1 MTFLMLMSSYK
12 LAKLKKLYF
21 NQQKVPKIELILFL
35 LDVRQHRTSITTIK
49 TYSEVQ
55 HEMKGTLRDPAGK
68 HLLQLV
74 TLFSRCIVSSK
85 AFCYCHY
92 AQFSPENNLQ
102 AERPQLTGLA
112 DSPDIKTAMHQNT
125 I

>member
-1 MTFLMLMSSYK
+1 M
-12 LAKLKKLYF
+12 
-21 NQQKVPKIELILFL
+21 
-35 LDVRQHRTSITTIK
+35 
-49 TYSEVQ
+49 YSEVQ

-68 HLLQLV
+68 HMLQLV

-102 AERPQLTGLA
+102 AERPQLTGLV
-112 DSPDIKTAMHQNT
+112 DSPDIKTAMHQNA